1 MNKPKKKSALG
12 RGLSVLLNNS
22 DSYSVDIN
30 PTEEKIKVGVVAIP
44 ISQITTNP
52 YQPRSNFSDEN
63 ITELANSIKNLGIV
77 QPITV
82 RKIGDDKFQL
92 IAGERRL
99 RASKKIGLKAIPS
112 FIKNSNDEEMLE
124 IALVENIQR
133 KDLDPIEIAIS
144 LKRLIDE
151 VSLTQEQLSKKLGK
165 KRSTIS
171 NYIRLLRLDPVIQTG
186 IRDGFLSMGHGRSII
201 NIEDKN
207 VQLKIYKEIIKKE
220 DNSLN
225 EGVDGLDDINEFR
238 LDEQTTSEENEN
250 QQSESVVQKKNLGV
264 GDKDYKVF
272 TTEFDEVAKAEN
284 LESPEEISKLRKNL
298 DQQLTSFQD
307 IITKLANKLQ
317 RQLLAKQNRAWEFD
331 LEEGLLDSSKL
342 PRIIIDPYNSLSF
355 KKEKDLDFK
364 DTVVTLLIDNSGSMR
379 GRPITIA
386 ALCADILSRTLERC
400 SVKVEI
406 LGFTTKNW
414 KGGLSREEWNKSGK
428 TKNPGRLNDLRHII
442 YKSAD
447 THWRQSK
454 KNLGL
459 MLKEGLLKENID
471 GEAITWAFNR
481 LKKRKEERK
490 IMMVISDGAPVDDS
504 TLSVNSGDFLE
515 KHLKK
520 IVKFIENKSDIEIL
534 AIGIG
539 HDVSRYYQKAIKI
552 TDVQELGDVMIGQL
566 SGLFENKK
574 KLH

>member
-44 ISQITTNP
+44 IKQITTNP

-82 RKIGDDKFQL
+82 RKVGDNKFQL

-133 KDLDPIEIAIS
+133 KDLDPIEIALS

-207 VQLKIYKEIIKKE
+207 VQLKVYKEIIKKE
-220 DNSLN
+220 LSVRKTEIL
-225 EGVDGLDDINEFR
+225 VRKIK
-238 LDEQTTSEENEN
+238 ENKTL
-250 QQSESVVQKKNLGV
+250 KKNL
-264 GDKDYKVF
+264 KI
-272 TTEFDEVAKAEN
+272 TTNFI
-284 LESPEEISKLRKNL
+284 EEEEYISKLIGSKV
-298 DQQLTSFQD
+298 Q
-307 IITKLANKLQ
+307 IISSGDNKGVLKIHFKSKSE
-317 RQLLAKQNRAWEFD
+317 LL
-331 LEEGLLDSSKL
+331 
-342 PRIIIDPYNSLSF
+342 
-355 KKEKDLDFK
+355 
-364 DTVVTLLIDNSGSMR
+364 
-379 GRPITIA
+379 
-386 ALCADILSRTLERC
+386 
-400 SVKVEI
+400 
-406 LGFTTKNW
+406 
-414 KGGLSREEWNKSGK
+414 
-428 TKNPGRLNDLRHII
+428 
-442 YKSAD
+442 
-447 THWRQSK
+447 
-454 KNLGL
+454 
-459 MLKEGLLKENID
+459 
-471 GEAITWAFNR
+471 R
-481 LKKRKEERK
+481 LKK
-490 IMMVISDGAPVDDS
+490 I
-504 TLSVNSGDFLE
+504 F
-515 KHLKK
+515 KK
-520 IVKFIENKSDIEIL
+520 
-534 AIGIG
+534 
-539 HDVSRYYQKAIKI
+539 
-552 TDVQELGDVMIGQL
+552 
-566 SGLFENKK
+566 
-574 KLH
+574 

>member
-44 ISQITTNP
+44 IKQITTNP

-82 RKIGDDKFQL
+82 RKVGDNKFQL

-133 KDLDPIEIAIS
+133 KDLDPIEIALS

-207 VQLKIYKEIIKKE
+207 VQLKVYKEIIKKE
-220 DNSLN
+220 LSVRKTETLVRKIKEDKTPKKDSK
-225 EGVDGLDDINEFR
+225 I
-238 LDEQTTSEENEN
+238 TTNFIKEEE
-250 QQSESVVQKKNLGV
+250 
-264 GDKDYKVF
+264 Y
-272 TTEFDEVAKAEN
+272 
-284 LESPEEISKLRKNL
+284 ISK
-298 DQQLTSFQD
+298 
-307 IITKLANKLQ
+307 IIGSKVQIISSGDNKGVL
-317 RQLLAKQNRAWEFD
+317 KIHFN
-331 LEEGLLDSSKL
+331 SK
-342 PRIIIDPYNSLSF
+342 S
-355 KKEKDLDFK
+355 E
-364 DTVVTLLIDNSGSMR
+364 
-379 GRPITIA
+379 
-386 ALCADILSRTLERC
+386 
-400 SVKVEI
+400 
-406 LGFTTKNW
+406 
-414 KGGLSREEWNKSGK
+414 
-428 TKNPGRLNDLRHII
+428 
-442 YKSAD
+442 
-447 THWRQSK
+447 
-454 KNLGL
+454 
-459 MLKEGLLKENID
+459 LLK
-471 GEAITWAFNR
+471 
-481 LKKRKEERK
+481 
-490 IMMVISDGAPVDDS
+490 
-504 TLSVNSGDFLE
+504 
-515 KHLKK
+515 LKK
-520 IVKFIENKSDIEIL
+520 IF
-534 AIGIG
+534 
-539 HDVSRYYQKAIKI
+539 
-552 TDVQELGDVMIGQL
+552 
-566 SGLFENKK
+566 KK
-574 KLH
+574 

>member
-44 ISQITTNP
+44 IKQITTNP

-82 RKIGDDKFQL
+82 RKVGDNKFQL

-133 KDLDPIEIAIS
+133 KDLDPIEIALS

-207 VQLKIYKEIIKKE
+207 VQLKVYKEIIKKE
-220 DNSLN
+220 LSVRKTETL
-225 EGVDGLDDINEFR
+225 VRKIK
-238 LDEQTTSEENEN
+238 ENKTL
-250 QQSESVVQKKNLGV
+250 KKNL
-264 GDKDYKVF
+264 KI
-272 TTEFDEVAKAEN
+272 TTNFI
-284 LESPEEISKLRKNL
+284 EEEEYISKLIGSKV
-298 DQQLTSFQD
+298 Q
-307 IITKLANKLQ
+307 IISSGDNKGVL
-317 RQLLAKQNRAWEFD
+317 KIHFN
-331 LEEGLLDSSKL
+331 SK
-342 PRIIIDPYNSLSF
+342 S
-355 KKEKDLDFK
+355 E
-364 DTVVTLLIDNSGSMR
+364 
-379 GRPITIA
+379 
-386 ALCADILSRTLERC
+386 
-400 SVKVEI
+400 
-406 LGFTTKNW
+406 
-414 KGGLSREEWNKSGK
+414 
-428 TKNPGRLNDLRHII
+428 
-442 YKSAD
+442 
-447 THWRQSK
+447 
-454 KNLGL
+454 
-459 MLKEGLLKENID
+459 LLK
-471 GEAITWAFNR
+471 
-481 LKKRKEERK
+481 
-490 IMMVISDGAPVDDS
+490 
-504 TLSVNSGDFLE
+504 
-515 KHLKK
+515 LKK
-520 IVKFIENKSDIEIL
+520 IF
-534 AIGIG
+534 
-539 HDVSRYYQKAIKI
+539 
-552 TDVQELGDVMIGQL
+552 
-566 SGLFENKK
+566 KK
-574 KLH
+574 

>member
-44 ISQITTNP
+44 IKQITTNP

-82 RKIGDDKFQL
+82 RKVGDNKFQL

-133 KDLDPIEIAIS
+133 KDLDPIEIALS

-207 VQLKIYKEIIKKE
+207 VQLKVYKEIIKKE
-220 DNSLN
+220 LSVRKTEILVRKIKENK
-225 EGVDGLDDINEFR
+225 
-238 LDEQTTSEENEN
+238 TT
-250 QQSESVVQKKNLGV
+250 KKNL
-264 GDKDYKVF
+264 KI
-272 TTEFDEVAKAEN
+272 TTNFI
-284 LESPEEISKLRKNL
+284 EEEEYISKLIGSKV
-298 DQQLTSFQD
+298 Q
-307 IITKLANKLQ
+307 IISSGDNKGVL
-317 RQLLAKQNRAWEFD
+317 KIHFN
-331 LEEGLLDSSKL
+331 SK
-342 PRIIIDPYNSLSF
+342 S
-355 KKEKDLDFK
+355 E
-364 DTVVTLLIDNSGSMR
+364 
-379 GRPITIA
+379 
-386 ALCADILSRTLERC
+386 
-400 SVKVEI
+400 
-406 LGFTTKNW
+406 
-414 KGGLSREEWNKSGK
+414 
-428 TKNPGRLNDLRHII
+428 
-442 YKSAD
+442 
-447 THWRQSK
+447 
-454 KNLGL
+454 
-459 MLKEGLLKENID
+459 LLK
-471 GEAITWAFNR
+471 
-481 LKKRKEERK
+481 
-490 IMMVISDGAPVDDS
+490 
-504 TLSVNSGDFLE
+504 
-515 KHLKK
+515 LKK
-520 IVKFIENKSDIEIL
+520 IF
-534 AIGIG
+534 
-539 HDVSRYYQKAIKI
+539 
-552 TDVQELGDVMIGQL
+552 
-566 SGLFENKK
+566 KK
-574 KLH
+574 